1 VWLLRLGVMVVFSP
15 APRVKKFKLLMVG
28 SFGLQYSLLATS
40 WEASQGPGLSYRH
53 SLVVIA
59 RRVV

>member
-1 VWLLRLGVMVVFSP
+1 MVVFSP
-15 APRVKKFKLLMVG
+15 APRVKKLKRLMVG